1 MPIAKVLIAN
11 RGEIAVRVARAC
23 RDAGI
28 ASVAV
33 YADPDRDAPHVRA
46 ADEAF
51 ALGGDTPAA
60 SYLDIGK
67 ILAAAAKSG
76 ADAVHPGY
84 GFLSENADF
93 AQAVL
98 DAGLTWI
105 GPPPQAIRDLGD
117 KVAARKIAQRAGA
130 PFVAGTSDPVSGAA
144 EVSAFAEEHG
154 LPVAIKAAFGGGGR
168 GLKVARTLEEI
179 PELYESAVREAVGA
193 FGRGECFVER
203 YLDKPRHVETQC
215 LADTHGTVVVVS
227 TRDCSLQRRH
237 QKLVE
242 EAPAPYL
249 TTEQEEQLRRASKA
263 ILREAGY
270 TGAGTCEFLVGQ
282 DGTIS
287 FLEVNTRLQVEH
299 PVTEEVTGID
309 LVREMFRIADGE
321 SLGYGDPVPRGHSVE
336 FRINAEDPGRKFLPA
351 PGTVTTWQ
359 PPSGP
364 GVRLDA
370 GVQAGSVIGPA
381 WDSLLAKL
389 IITGA
394 TRREALERAAR
405 ALAEFEAGGLAT
417 ALPFHRAVVTNPAFA
432 PELHGGDG
440 PFSVH
445 TRWIETEFRN
455 DIPPWSADDTLA
467 AGESQ
472 PGRQTLVVEVDGK
485 RLEVTLPATLGPG
498 FTQPGPGQ
506 PPAYG
511 PQRRRAGRGQSAAG
525 PSGDTLTA
533 PMQGTV
539 IKVAVSEGQK
549 VSAGDMIVVLEAM
562 KMEQPVNAHKS
573 GTVGNLTPQAG
584 TTLASGALICEITS
598 VEAPSN

>member
-1 MPIAKVLIAN
+1 MTLSKVLISN

-51 ALGGDTPAA
+51 ALGGDTPAT
-60 SYLDIGK
+60 SYLDIAK
-67 ILAAAAKSG
+67 VLAAAAKSC

-84 GFLSENADF
+84 GFLSENAGF

-117 KVAARKIAQRAGA
+117 KVAARKIAERVGA
-130 PFVAGTSDPVSGAA
+130 PLVAGTPDPVSSAA
-144 EVSAFAEEHG
+144 EVIAFAEEHG
-154 LPVAIKAAFGGGGR
+154 LPIAIKAAFGGGGR
-168 GLKVARTLEEI
+168 GLKVARALAEI
-179 PELYESAVREAVGA
+179 PELYESAVREAVAA

-203 YLDKPRHVETQC
+203 YLDRPRHVETQC
-215 LADTHGTVVVVS
+215 LADAKGNVIVVS

-242 EAPAPYL
+242 EAPAPFL
-249 TTEQEEQLRRASKA
+249 TVEQDARLRAASKA

-270 TGAGTCEFLVGQ
+270 AGAGTCEFLVGQ

-309 LVREMFRIADGE
+309 LVLEMLRIAG
-321 SLGYGDPVPRGHSVE
+321 GGDLSAWTDDPPARGHSIE
-336 FRINAEDPGRKFLPA
+336 FRINAEDPGRGFLPA

-370 GVQAGSVIGPA
+370 GVAAGSVIGPA
-381 WDSLLAKL
+381 WDSLLGKL
-389 IITGA
+389 IVTGA
-394 TRREALERAAR
+394 TREQALRRAAR
-405 ALAEFEAGGLAT
+405 ALAEFSVAGLAT
-417 ALPFHRAVVTNPAFA
+417 ALPFHRAVVTDPAFA
-432 PELHGGDG
+432 PELHGDAG
-440 PFSVH
+440 PFTVH
-445 TRWIETEFRN
+445 TRWIETEFQG
-455 DIPPWSADDTLA
+455 DLAPW
-467 AGESQ
+467 AGDGSE
-472 PGRQTLVVEVDGK
+472 PGGNGEPGGRQAIVVEVDGK
-485 RLEVTLPATLGPG
+485 RFEVTIPDSLAAVATTAGTAAAG
-498 FTQPGPGQ
+498 RPGP
-506 PPAYG
+506 A
-511 PQRRRAGRGQSAAG
+511 QRSRTGGRRASAAA
-525 PSGDTLTA
+525 SGDAVTA

-539 IKVAVSEGQK
+539 VKVAVTEGQQ
-549 VSAGDMIVVLEAM
+549 VAAGDLIVVLEAM
-562 KMEQPVNAHKS
+562 KMEQPINAHKP
-573 GTVGNLTPQAG
+573 GTVRKLTAEAG
-584 TTLASGALICEITS
+584 AVLSSGDVICEIS
-598 VEAPSN
+598 S